1 MRRAGRKKYSAD
13 PSINLVCGCES
24 MREHIPR
31 TDIVYG
37 FGKDRAYA
45 RVFINVSQSVHAL
58 QHGQTHVT
66 NGDSWSDRSKYDV
79 TVECHRRSGKRFNGL
94 VLGKGFV
101 SLKEDTETVP
111 PTADRDIDDDVVYVA
126 LLSSIPELIRRI
138 EITAIWTS
146 SISLI
151 RDNDPFSSIFKAR
164 IQERANAFGV

>member
-1 MRRAGRKKYSAD
+1 MVYAA
-13 PSINLVCGCES
+13 NLSNNLGCGCEL

-37 FGKDRAYA
+37 FGKDRVYA
-45 RVFINVSQSVHAL
+45 RVFINVNQSVHAL
-58 QHGQTHVT
+58 QHGQTHVA
-66 NGDSWSDRSKYDV
+66 NGDSWSDRSKHDV

-94 VLGKGFV
+94 VLGKGFM
-101 SLKEDTETVP
+101 SLEEDAETVP

-126 LLSSIPELIRRI
+126 LLSSKPELICRI

-151 RDNDPFSSIFKAR
+151 RENDPFSSIFKAR
-164 IQERANAFGV
+164 IQERAYAFAI